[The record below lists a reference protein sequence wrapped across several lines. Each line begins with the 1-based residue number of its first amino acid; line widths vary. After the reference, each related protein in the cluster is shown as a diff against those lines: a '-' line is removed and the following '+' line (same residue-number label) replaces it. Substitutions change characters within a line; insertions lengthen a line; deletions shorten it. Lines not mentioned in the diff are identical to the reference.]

1 MSSDVAIVFEFPDSG
16 SADQAFSLLHE
27 LGYDPAMHSAT
38 LLHIHVINEDLTSAL
53 EIAQAHGGK
62 LVEQAR
68 MQEEM
73 LASTAYSLDAIT
85 IPAHLVNE
93 DWVATEDWVANEEL
107 PGIGDVSSFSA
118 RD

>member
-1 MSSDVAIVFEFPDSG
+1 MSEHMAIVFDFVDSG

-27 LGYDPAMHSAT
+27 LGYDPAMHSPT
-38 LLHIHVINEDLTSAL
+38 RLHIHVINEDLTSAL
-53 EIAQAHGGK
+53 EIAQVHGGT
-62 LVEQAR
+62 LVEQAS
-68 MQEEM
+68 MQDEL

-93 DWVATEDWVANEEL
+93 DWADNDEL

>member
-1 MSSDVAIVFEFPDSG
+1 MSTHMAIVFDFVDSA

-27 LGYDPAMHSAT
+27 LGYDPAMHSPT
-38 LLHIHVINEDLTSAL
+38 RLHIHVIDEDLTSAL
-53 EIAQAHGGK
+53 EIVQVHGGA
-62 LVEQAR
+62 LVEQAS
-68 MQEEM
+68 MQDEL

-93 DWVATEDWVANEEL
+93 DLVANDELL
-107 PGIGDVSSFSA
+107 PGIGGVSSFSA